1 MSTRVLISKERVK
14 EIVMEELERAR
25 PVIAESLYDLWA
37 EKGAPW
43 VNVSTRR
50 AIAAAM
56 KTGDDFTGDP
66 STVGSAAGNNAL
78 EVALSAPGMWEK
90 YIGEDGGLKDQ
101 TAAEAPPEESAEEAD
116 DDSGGTA
123 GDTVPLTRA
132 DRRAPETDAG
142 ELIRDRD
149 GSLQREREFGFN
161 RLRQPIAL
169 VLSTEE
175 TPSDTEFLTDPDNRN
190 NNGNRRR
197 AGDVITKV
205 RVKFRKKQTNTPEN
219 FTVDKVERVQFKIGR
234 VGRGVVRDYSGGPNP
249 LNVALARRAFH
260 GDGNAASSEAE

>member
-37 EKGAPW
+37 TKGAPW

-56 KTGDDFTGDP
+56 KTGGDFTGEP

-78 EVALSAPGMWEK
+78 EAALSASGMWEK

-101 TAAEAPPEESAEEAD
+101 AAAEEPVVEPEED
-116 DDSGGTA
+116 DTSGGTA
-123 GDTVPLTRA
+123 GATEPLTRA
-132 DRRAPETDAG
+132 QRRPDATDAG
-142 ELIRDRD
+142 ELSMDSD
-149 GSLQREREFGFN
+149 GSLQSEREFGFN
-161 RLRQPIAL
+161 RLRTEIAL
-169 VLSTEE
+169 SVADD
-175 TPSDTEFLTDPDNRN
+175 SDTAFLTDPDNPN
-190 NNGNRRR
+190 NNRRRRR

-205 RVKFRKKQTNTPEN
+205 RVKFRENQTNTPEN
-219 FTVDKVERVQFKIGR
+219 FTVDKVERVQFKIAR
-234 VGRGVVRDYSGGPNP
+234 VGRGVVRDYSSGPNP

-260 GDGNAASSEAE
+260 GDGNAVSTEEE